1 MWSLCSFAKR
11 QMYAVLQDDEVLDY
25 FNDRDSAEYVAFEQ
39 WELGNNGRLYVV
51 QIITDYDGK

>member
-1 MWSLCSFAKR
+1 
-11 QMYAVLQDDEVLDY
+11 MYAVLQDDEVIDY